1 MRYEY
6 NSTTLFLN
14 QKLIISMY
22 AFAGTP
28 SFGSMLPTYISI
40 LKIIIKYTLMYG
52 SATTLE
58 LCFEL

>member
-22 AFAGTP
+22 AFVRTP